1 MRYFLLNF
9 LFYSVT
15 VTSQTISKQVIGS
28 TGQTS
33 SASNTIISY
42 TVGEVVVGPMLSD
55 DTLVQLGN
63 GYYPSLDLSVLS
75 TETEEINMQIKVFP
89 NPVSEF
95 LYISHPTEEI
105 FTVQIIDINGKLVL
119 DKKHNKNAPIP
130 MQSFELGTYF
140 IKVTSEQNN
149 KTNTYKIIKK

>member
-1 MRYFLLNF
+1 MRYIILSFLLCYFN
-9 LFYSVT
+9 

-33 SASNTIISY
+33 SASNTTISY
-42 TVGEVVVGPMLSD
+42 TVGEVIVGPMLSD

-75 TETEEINMQIKVFP
+75 TENEEINMQIKVFP
-89 NPVSEF
+89 NPVNES

-105 FTVQIIDINGKLVL
+105 FAIQIIDVNGKLVF

-140 IKVTSEQNN
+140 VKVTSKQNN
-149 KTNTYKIIKK
+149 KTNNYKIIKK